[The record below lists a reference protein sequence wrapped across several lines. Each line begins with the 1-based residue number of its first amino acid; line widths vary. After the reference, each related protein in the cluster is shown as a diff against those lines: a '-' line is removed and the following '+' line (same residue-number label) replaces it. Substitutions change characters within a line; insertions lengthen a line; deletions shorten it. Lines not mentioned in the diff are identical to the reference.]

1 MKIAVTS
8 TGANLDNTVDPRF
21 GRCAYFIILETD
33 SMAFESVENPN
44 ISLGSGAGI
53 QSAQLIAEKDVQ
65 TILTG
70 NCGSNAFQTFRAA
83 GIQVIVGVSGSVND
97 VVERFRRGDFSA
109 SPEPNVTSH
118 FGMGASKNFNVE
130 PFYYTGT

>member
-53 QSAQLIAEKDVQ
+53 QSAQLIA
-65 TILTG
+65 
-70 NCGSNAFQTFRAA
+70 
-83 GIQVIVGVSGSVND
+83 
-97 VVERFRRGDFSA
+97 
-109 SPEPNVTSH
+109 
-118 FGMGASKNFNVE
+118 
-130 PFYYTGT
+130 